1 MQHWLAHIGTIH
13 ILQQGVTIA
22 GRLGQAQHNIDI
34 LAPFPQLLDASIM
47 QYSNLGEHFIHL
59 YNATTLSSLLI
70 QTETITAICL

>member
-13 ILQQGVTIA
+13 TLQQGVIIA
-22 GRLGQAQHNIDI
+22 GRLGQAQYNIDI
-34 LAPFPQLLDASIM
+34 LAPFPQLLDVSVM
-47 QYSNLGEHFIHL
+47 QYSNLGEYFIHL